1 MNHINGPYELYD
13 KSYVAYDM
21 SQKLSCPNRSSSG
34 LKDRIIFQ
42 KYSLCVSLC
51 PSLEPQ
57 GLSFVRIRRKF
68 QSFLW
73 VIVRWNIWCPIK
85 RNQTLEHQNRNEL

>member
-1 MNHINGPYELYD
+1 MVHMNFMINH
-13 KSYVAYDM
+13 M
-21 SQKLSCPNRSSSG
+21 WHMIC
-34 LKDRIIFQ
+34 LKNYRARIGVQVDSKIESFFQ

-51 PSLEPQ
+51 PSLEPK